1 MDEKKWRI
9 VEFLVKLELM
19 REEKYA
25 REEKYVMDPERIKR
39 LQEIKLFVQEQIIEE
54 AL

>member
-25 REEKYVMDPERIKR
+25 MDPERIKR